1 MPKAK
6 KEKVI
11 RITQT
16 KSRIGY
22 TKKAKQTLDALG
34 LRKMH
39 QTVEKKD
46 TPAIRGMI
54 KKIYY
59 LLTVEEVQ

>member
-59 LLTVEEVQ
+59 LLMVEEVQ